1 MQVVKRFAHNPTIHR
16 NAAGRYAPIHAT
28 VYAPIHG
35 VFEFAPDVFR
45 YLLFHIGC
53 GATEEPCATCKHC
66 TNGTTPHSRY
76 APPPPP
82 PPPPAAAAASSGVGV
97 GGSSKCNGPHWT
109 GLRSSLSL
117 DGPWEDEGTVVLD
130 TNKSNTWITNPCVVL
145 PHGGA
150 ANATTYV
157 RPLLRLRVLLARRGS
172 CTLAERRCRAQLT
185 QCYSSAADADCA

>member
-1 MQVVKRFAHNPTIHR
+1 VQVVKRFAHNPTIHR

-82 PPPPAAAAASSGVGV
+82 AAAAAASSGVGV

-130 TNKSNTWITNPCVVL
+130 TNKSNTWITNPCVVV

-157 RPLLRLRVLLARRGS
+157 RPLSLRLRVLLARREEMQGAVDTVLQQCS
-172 CTLAERRCRAQLT
+172 RC
-185 QCYSSAADADCA
+185 